1 MADRRIGLT
10 ILGRRAEPPP
20 HPLFQDGLAEYR
32 FGLERP
38 PEGTTAVFLTVPDS
52 ALPEVSFELAER
64 GPAPGSCAVLH
75 CSGAL
80 GADPL
85 GPLHARGYA
94 VGTLHPLRAIPHP
107 TVAVDALR
115 GAFFAL
121 SGEPEAL
128 SAGRRIVSLL
138 GGRAISVPTSRRP
151 LYHAAAVLAS
161 NYVVVLLREAV
172 RLLELAGTER
182 EEAEAALVG
191 LAAGALDNV
200 AELGVEEALTGP
212 LVRGDVE
219 TIALHLR
226 SLSRG
231 DAKLYAVLGETGLA
245 WIHDRLSAD
254 TAAELS
260 ELFDRYS

>member
-1 MADRRIGLT
+1 
-10 ILGRRAEPPP
+10 
-20 HPLFQDGLAEYR
+20 
-32 FGLERP
+32 
-38 PEGTTAVFLTVPDS
+38 
-52 ALPEVSFELAER
+52 
-64 GPAPGSCAVLH
+64 
-75 CSGAL
+75 
-80 GADPL
+80 
-85 GPLHARGYA
+85 
-94 VGTLHPLRAIPHP
+94 
-107 TVAVDALR
+107 VDALR